1 MSPKDIET
9 TDMHHPRIEAAFRQ
23 YIHRALP
30 PTDDDNSSSKKNIDA
45 VPPESKHEFEI
56 IVCHANV
63 IRYIMCRFVK
73 FVLLCFNSF
82 IPYVHCQLRRRY
94 TYLHSYHHVHILSRC
109 FDRTRWCHYYQRL
122 TITSGGV
129 VTLLSFQLQF
139 NLSDDTSHW
148 DGELSYDW

>member
-1 MSPKDIET
+1 MPRQCYSI
-9 TDMHHPRIEAAFRQ
+9 HHVPV
-23 YIHRALP
+23 
-30 PTDDDNSSSKKNIDA
+30 SSK
-45 VPPESKHEFEI
+45 FE
-56 IVCHANV
+56 
-63 IRYIMCRFVK
+63 
-73 FVLLCFNSF
+73 LLCFISF

-148 DGELSYDW
+148 DGELSYDWWHWTFTVFCLDIFRTPRVQLVTPPLQPNTEKKRITPHSYLYLFLVRCRRYIHKW